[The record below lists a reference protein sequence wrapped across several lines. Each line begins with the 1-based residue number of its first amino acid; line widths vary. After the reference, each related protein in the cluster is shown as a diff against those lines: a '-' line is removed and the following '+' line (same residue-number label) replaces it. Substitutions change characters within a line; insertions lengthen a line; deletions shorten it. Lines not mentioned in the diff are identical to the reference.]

1 VSAQQQVPEGVD
13 PATGEVVEPAE
24 PGVEPE
30 QEPDIPFEEPAPE
43 EAEPTDEPAED
54 EPGAQALSDEEIAK
68 LEKQQ
73 QAEVEKLLDK
83 LDREAKRH
91 RDRLAEILQEDT
103 LNLVPCELCRADLA
117 GFIDVTQPMPEEV
130 RQRVRIQI
138 GDREPR
144 KLRQDPH
151 TTRCETCDGE
161 TVVETGAKDGPNI
174 TLACVDCGGKG
185 WIATDEK
192 RSGFRPAVPATPLP
206 DPQSDAGNGGPVSHP
221 ALSPEDQD
229 EIKRLQAKGIVV
241 IVPQPA

>member
-1 VSAQQQVPEGVD
+1 VSAEARAPEGVN
-13 PATGEVVEPAE
+13 PETGEVI
-24 PGVEPE
+24 
-30 QEPDIPFEEPAPE
+30 EPDETETETEVPFEEPEPVEPE
-43 EAEPTDEPAED
+43 PDDEPEAEEPQAQEPT
-54 EPGAQALSDEEIAK
+54 SEEIAK
-68 LEKQQ
+68 MEKRQQ
-73 QAEVEKLLDK
+73 EEVEKLLDR

-117 GFIDVTQPMPEEV
+117 GFIDITQPMPEEV

-144 KLRQDPH
+144 KLKQDPH
-151 TTRCETCDGE
+151 TQRCETCDGE

-185 WIATDEK
+185 WIATDDK
-192 RSGFRPAVPATPLP
+192 RQGFRPVPVAASPV
-206 DPQSDAGNGGPVSHP
+206 AGQTDEPNGGPVNHP
-221 ALSPEDQD
+221 ALSSEDQD